1 MRIAI
6 TGMGCIS
13 PLGVT
18 VEEFSTALLVGEV
31 GIRRAPWL
39 ADDDPSGQLYGTVHD
54 RFDPRRWMDDKVIA
68 GTDGFAQMALGACA
82 EALAQAG
89 LEGDLDPLRT
99 GVVGGSQMG
108 GSHSLALAQSVY
120 ERQGPDAVDPKVV
133 IKMYPNMAASQIC
146 MRYGLHGPSLTVATT
161 CATSLDALGTATR
174 LVAGGAVDVVITG
187 GFDGM
192 YPRGSRYVPATAM
205 IGARYGMDTTATDP
219 RRAMLPFDVDR
230 AGIVGAEGAACFV
243 LESEEHA
250 RGRGAR
256 VLAWVRGYGSLAD
269 AYHPSSPDPSG
280 RWERRAMEL
289 AQAEAGV
296 APRDV
301 DALVA
306 HATGTPKGD
315 DAEIKAINELFADPG
330 GGGGDLVVGATK
342 GNTGHT
348 GSAAGAMAVVA
359 GVEAMSRGRFP
370 HVAGTTN
377 LDPAVRFDVVLHEA
391 RTVDVEVLQVNAFG
405 FGGQNASV
413 VLTRD

>member
-1 MRIAI
+1 MKIAI
-6 TGMGCIS
+6 TGLGCIS
-13 PLGVT
+13 PLGI
-18 VEEFSTALLVGEV
+18 TAEDFWAGLLAGEV

-39 ADDDPSGQLYGTVHD
+39 ADDDPSSQLYGTVHD
-54 RFDPRRWMDDKVIA
+54 RFDPRLWMDDKVIA
-68 GTDGFAQMALGACA
+68 GTDGFAQMAVAACA
-82 EALAQAG
+82 EALFQAG

-108 GSHSLALAQSVY
+108 GSHSLALAQSLY
-120 ERQGPDAVDPKVV
+120 ETQGVDAVDPKVV

-161 CATSLDALGTATR
+161 CATSLDALGTAAR
-174 LVAGGAVDVVITG
+174 LVASGAVDVAISG

-192 YPRGSRYVPATAM
+192 YPRGSNYVPATAM
-205 IGARYGMDTTATDP
+205 IGVRYGMDTTVTDP

-250 RGRGAR
+250 GRRGAD
-256 VLAWVRGYGSLAD
+256 VLAWLRGYGTVAD

-296 APRDV
+296 APSEVDV
-301 DALVA
+301 LIA

-315 DAEIKAINELFADPG
+315 DAEIRAINDLFIDTDRDP
-330 GGGGDLVVGATK
+330 DLVVGAIK

-348 GSAAGAMAVVA
+348 GSATGAMAVVA
-359 GVEAMSRGRFP
+359 GVRAMRDGRLP

-391 RTVDVEVLQVNAFG
+391 RTVEVEVVQVNAFG

-413 VLTRD
+413 VLTRE

>member
-1 MRIAI
+1 MKIAI

-13 PLGVT
+13 PLGIT
-18 VEEFSTALLVGEV
+18 VDEFSAGLLAGDV

-39 ADDDPSGQLYGTVHD
+39 ADDDPSGQLYGAVHD
-54 RFDPRRWMDDKVIA
+54 RFDPHQWMDDKVIA

-89 LEGDLDPLRT
+89 LDDDLDPLRT

-108 GSHSLALAQSVY
+108 GSHSLALAQSLY
-120 ERQGPDAVDPKVV
+120 ETEGVDAVDPKVV

-161 CATSLDALGTATR
+161 CATSLDALGMATR
-174 LVAGGAVDVVITG
+174 MVASGAVDVAITG

-205 IGARYGMDTTATDP
+205 IGVRYGMDTTATDP

-230 AGIVGAEGAACFV
+230 AGIVAAEGAACFV

-250 RGRGAR
+250 RARGAE

-289 AQAEAGV
+289 AQAEAGI
-296 APRDV
+296 APGDV
-301 DALVA
+301 DTLIA

-315 DAEIKAINELFADPG
+315 DAEIKAINELFVGAGRDS
-330 GGGGDLVVGATK
+330 DLVVSAIK

-348 GSAAGAMAVVA
+348 GSATGAMAVVA
-359 GVEAMSRGRFP
+359 GVRAMNDGRLA
-370 HVAGTTN
+370 HVAGTQN
-377 LDPAVRFDVVLHEA
+377 LDPAVRFDVVLHEP
-391 RTVDVEVLQVNAFG
+391 RTVDIDVLQVNAFG

>member
-1 MRIAI
+1 MKIAI

-13 PLGVT
+13 PLGT
-18 VEEFSTALLVGEV
+18 TADEFSTALLAGEV

-54 RFDPRRWMDDKVIA
+54 RFDPRQWMDDKVIA

-82 EALAQAG
+82 EALQQAG
-89 LEGDLDPLRT
+89 LEDGLDPLRT

-108 GSHSLALAQSVY
+108 GSHSLALAQSLY
-120 ERQGPDAVDPKVV
+120 ETQGVDAVDPKVV

-161 CATSLDALGTATR
+161 CATSLDAIGLATR
-174 LVAGGAVDVVITG
+174 LIASGMVDVCITG

-192 YPRGSRYVPATAM
+192 YPRGSSYVPATAM
-205 IGARYGMDTTATDP
+205 IGVRYGMDTTATDP
-219 RRAMLPFDVDR
+219 RRAMLPFDADR

-250 RGRGAR
+250 RARGAQ
-256 VLAWVRGYGSLAD
+256 VLAWLRGYGTLAD
-269 AYHPSSPDPSG
+269 AYHPSSPDPTG
-280 RWERRAMEL
+280 QWERRAMEL
-289 AQAEAGV
+289 AQADAGV
-296 APRDV
+296 APGDV
-301 DALVA
+301 DALIA

-315 DAEIKAINELFADPG
+315 AAEIKAVNGLFEDGRRPSP
-330 GGGGDLVVGATK
+330 LVVTGIK

-348 GSAAGAMAVVA
+348 GSATGAMAVVA
-359 GVEAMSRGRFP
+359 GVRAMNDGRLA

-377 LDPAVRFDVVLHEA
+377 LDPEIKFDVVLHEP
-391 RTVDVEVLQVNAFG
+391 RTLDIEVLQVNAFG

-413 VLTRD
+413 VLSRA

>member
-1 MRIAI
+1 MRIAV

-13 PLGVT
+13 PLGIT
-18 VEEFSTALLVGEV
+18 ADEFSAGLLAGEV

-39 ADDDPSGQLYGTVHD
+39 ADDDPSQQLYGTVHE
-54 RFDPRRWMDDKVIA
+54 RFDPRQWMDDKVIA

-89 LEGDLDPLRT
+89 LEDDLDPLRT

-108 GSHSLALAQSVY
+108 GSHSLALAQSLY
-120 ERQGPDAVDPKVV
+120 ETQGVDAVDPKVV

-161 CATSLDALGTATR
+161 CATSLDAIGLATR
-174 LVAGGAVDVVITG
+174 LVASGAVDVVITG

-192 YPRGSRYVPATAM
+192 YPQGSNYVPATAM
-205 IGARYGMDTTATDP
+205 IGVRYGMDTTATDP

-250 RGRGAR
+250 RARGAQ

-280 RWERRAMEL
+280 QWERRAMEL
-289 AQAEAGV
+289 AQADAGI
-296 APRDV
+296 APGDV
-301 DALVA
+301 DALLA

-315 DAEIKAINELFADPG
+315 DAEIKAINDLFVGAGRDSP
-330 GGGGDLVVGATK
+330 LVVSGIK

-348 GSAAGAMAVVA
+348 GSATGAMAVVA
-359 GVEAMSRGRFP
+359 GVRAMNDGRLA
-370 HVAGTTN
+370 HVAGTRN
-377 LDPAVRFDVVLHEA
+377 LDPAVRFDVVLHEP
-391 RTVDVEVLQVNAFG
+391 RTIDIDVLQVNAFG

>member
-1 MRIAI
+1 MKVAI

-18 VEEFSTALLVGEV
+18 ADEFSAGLLAGDV

-39 ADDDPSGQLYGTVHD
+39 ADDDPSEQLYGTVHD
-54 RFDPRRWMDDKVIA
+54 RFDPRQWMDDKVIA

-89 LEGDLDPLRT
+89 LTDGLDPLRT

-120 ERQGPDAVDPKVV
+120 ETQGADAVDPKVV

-161 CATSLDALGTATR
+161 CATSLDALGLATR
-174 LVAGGAVDVVITG
+174 LVPSGAVDVAISG

-192 YPRGSRYVPATAM
+192 YPRGSNYVPATAM
-205 IGARYGMDTTATDP
+205 IGVRYGMDTTATDP

-250 RGRGAR
+250 RARGAE
-256 VLAWVRGYGSLAD
+256 VLAWLSGYGSLAD

-296 APRDV
+296 TPADV
-301 DALVA
+301 DAVIA

-315 DAEIKAINELFADPG
+315 AAEITALNALFIDGRPDR
-330 GGGGDLVVGATK
+330 DLVVGAIK

-348 GSAAGAMAVVA
+348 GSATGAMAVAA
-359 GVEAMSRGRFP
+359 GVRAMHDGRLP
-370 HVAGTTN
+370 HVGGTRS
-377 LDPAVRFDVVLHEA
+377 LCPAVRFDVVLHEP
-391 RTVDVEVLQVNAFG
+391 RTVDIEVLQINAFG